1 MLGILGYRCL
11 SLGRSGRTAL
21 PGGWMERV
29 DTERAFVL
37 IFPARRCG
45 KHGLSACPPSL
56 VRSQEPQRL
65 SMSVAT

>member
-1 MLGILGYRCL
+1 
-11 SLGRSGRTAL
+11 
-21 PGGWMERV
+21 MERV

-37 IFPARRCG
+37 IFPVRRCG